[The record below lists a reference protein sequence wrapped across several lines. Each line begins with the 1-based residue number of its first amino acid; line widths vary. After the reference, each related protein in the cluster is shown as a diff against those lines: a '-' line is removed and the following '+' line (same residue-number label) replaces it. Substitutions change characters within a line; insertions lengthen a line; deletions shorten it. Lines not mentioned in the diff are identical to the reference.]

1 MAKRTE
7 LIASLLARL
16 SVDHALQRRFKEDPL
31 AFGAES
37 GLSEEDIAL
46 VAGGNQ
52 AAIHDALGNEA
63 TVDCLVLFVGSDES

>member
-1 MAKRTE
+1 MTKRSE
-7 LIASLLARL
+7 LIASLLAKL

-37 GLSEEDIAL
+37 GLSEKDLAL

-52 AAIHDALGNEA
+52 AAIHETLGNEVTA
-63 TVDCLVLFVGSDES
+63 DCLVLFVGSDEN